1 MDPRGTMEQ
10 QQQACF
16 VGIDVAKDHL
26 DVAVRPTGVA
36 RRFAAD
42 ELHAL
47 VGFVQQA
54 RPTLVVM
61 EATGGLETAVAAALA
76 AAGLAVAIVNPRQP
90 RDFAKALGKLA
101 KTDAIDAA
109 VLAHFG
115 EAVRPEPRPLPDAQT
130 RELEALVMRR
140 RQLLEMLIA
149 ERCRLSSCRV
159 GSMRKSLEQH
169 IEWLRKQMKD
179 LDKDI
184 TKSVRNSPM
193 WREKDDLLQSV
204 PGVGPVVSSMV
215 LVSLRELGTLNRKQ
229 IAALVGVAPLNR
241 DSGKM
246 QGKRSIWGG
255 RAPMRAALYMAT
267 LVATKRNDTIR
278 AFYQRLLIAGKAK
291 KVALV
296 ACMRKLLTMLN
307 AMLRSGRRWKS
318 NEVPAPA

>member
-1 MDPRGTMEQ
+1 LDPRGTMEQ

-169 IEWLRKQMKD
+169 IEWLRRQMKD

>member
-1 MDPRGTMEQ
+1 MQ
-10 QQQACF
+10 QKDKPCF
-16 VGIDVAKDHL
+16 VGIDVSKDHL
-26 DVAVRPTGVA
+26 DVAVRPTGA
-36 RRFAAD
+36 TRRFSAD
-42 ELHAL
+42 ELEAL
-47 VGFVQQA
+47 VAFVQQA
-54 RPTLVVM
+54 QPALVVM
-61 EATGGLETAVAAALA
+61 EATGGIETAAAAALA
-76 AAGLAVAIVNPRQP
+76 AAGVAVAIVNPRQA

-109 VLAHFG
+109 MLAHFG

-149 ERCRLSSCRV
+149 ERNRLASCRSS
-159 GSMRKSLEQH
+159 SMRKSLEQH
-169 IEWLRKQMKD
+169 IEWLRRQVKD
-179 LDKDI
+179 IDKDI
-184 TKSVRNSPM
+184 SKSVRNSPM

-215 LVSLRELGTLNRKQ
+215 LVSLPELGTLNRKQ

-267 LVATKRNDTIR
+267 LVATKRNDKIR

-296 ACMRKLLTMLN
+296 ACMRKLLTVLN
-307 AMLRSGRRWKS
+307 AMMRTGRHWQS
-318 NEVPAPA
+318 NEEPAAA

>member
-1 MDPRGTMEQ
+1 MDH
-10 QQQACF
+10 
-16 VGIDVAKDHL
+16 VV
-26 DVAVRPTGVA
+26 VAVRPRGVA
-36 RRFAAD
+36 RRFAGD

>member
-1 MDPRGTMEQ
+1 MEQ
-10 QQQACF
+10 QEQACF

-26 DVAVRPTGVA
+26 DVAVRPTGAA

-42 ELHAL
+42 ELHTL

-76 AAGLAVAIVNPRQP
+76 AAGVAVAIVNPRQP

-115 EAVRPEPRPLPDAQT
+115 EAVRPEARPLPDAQT

-159 GSMRKSLEQH
+159 SSMRQSLEHH
-169 IEWLRKQMKD
+169 IEWLRKQVKD

-215 LVSLRELGTLNRKQ
+215 LVSLPELGTLNRKQ

-267 LVATKRNDTIR
+267 LVATKRNDKIR
-278 AFYQRLLIAGKAK
+278 DFYQRLLTAGKAK

-307 AMLRSGRRWKS
+307 AMLRAGCRWKS
-318 NEVPAPA
+318 KEVPAPA